1 MPDVRWRRIK
11 PHCFDAVP
19 TQAYR
24 GDERDARLIRELHKT
39 SSPVRVKEFGEGR
52 NRWFDD
58 TRRKRTKR
66 QSGDNNRL
74 RWQVLQDRNVLMKR
88 TADHVRL
95 RKPPSQFGG
104 QLISELEYDQP
115 R

>member
-1 MPDVRWRRIK
+1 M
-11 PHCFDAVP
+11 P

-39 SSPVRVKEFGEGR
+39 SSPVCVKEFGEGR

-74 RWQVLQDRNVLMKR
+74 RWQVLQDRNVLMKC
-88 TADHVRL
+88 TSDHMRL